1 MTFRRQL
8 IAANVILYVYCNF
21 TMEQNNAIKVLLFAS
36 FFVIAAVAHLFFQT
50 INKADSF
57 LISHCILWYFT
68 RTGELCD

>member
-1 MTFRRQL
+1 
-8 IAANVILYVYCNF
+8 
-21 TMEQNNAIKVLLFAS
+21 MEQNNAIKVLLFAS